1 MTVPPLDPL
10 SVLLSTPHAPAFIHL
25 HHPHHPSTSLPRPRL
40 LSSSSPSSSHAVHSR
55 YAQVDLIELNNP
67 KLLYSTILHRLAAD
81 GAAHAASSSS
91 QTQVNGEIGT
101 WDEFALGMRE
111 LLGGE
116 SEKKRGKKA
125 ERWHPENG
133 ENGGQAGAI
142 GSMGKGRA
150 VVMITYAERLRA
162 VLGNRWT
169 VITRMGELVCI
180 RTRLVHPQSPDF
192 GIVLEACYRR
202 GNIIRSPARSAALSQ

>member
-1 MTVPPLDPL
+1 
-10 SVLLSTPHAPAFIHL
+10 
-25 HHPHHPSTSLPRPRL
+25 
-40 LSSSSPSSSHAVHSR
+40 
-55 YAQVDLIELNNP
+55 
-67 KLLYSTILHRLAAD
+67 
-81 GAAHAASSSS
+81 
-91 QTQVNGEIGT
+91 
-101 WDEFALGMRE
+101 MRG

-125 ERWHPENG
+125 ERLDPENG
-133 ENGGQAGAI
+133 ERDGAI

-150 VVMITYAERLRA
+150 VVMITHAERLRA

-192 GIVLEACYRR
+192 GHCA
-202 GNIIRSPARSAALSQ
+202 